1 MPFWLAVVLG
11 FFVVARSVRFV
22 NSDVLAEPIR
32 MWADGIE
39 KPGRLR
45 KLKRWVRRPL
55 YAVFGDELSILVTCP
70 WCLSIWFAF
79 PVSVAVV
86 AISGD
91 FGALGNAWA
100 VVGLWLGYSYLYGL
114 TALNLDD

>member
-11 FFVVARSVRFV
+11 FFIVARSTRFV

-45 KLKRWVRRPL
+45 QLKRLVRRPL
-55 YAVFGDELSILVTCP
+55 RALFGDELAILVGCP

-79 PVSVAVV
+79 PVALAVV
-86 AISGD
+86 
-91 FGALGNAWA
+91 LLAWPYPHGWFA
-100 VVGLWLGYSYLYGL
+100 VLGLWLAYSYLYGL
-114 TALNLDD
+114 AAQNLDD